1 VFLKIYFD
9 ATTIVTVVFL
19 VLFIVMAIT
28 FPFIKQN
35 PLYGIRTRNTFESKE
50 VWRKVHNTIA
60 ILIIPFAIALFA
72 ILFIKDA
79 IVETILLFIIVFF
92 SFVMFGIV
100 DHIFGRQ
107 YFREKEKKEKRE
119 LEMRKKIESGWR

>member
-1 VFLKIYFD
+1 MFLKIYFD
-9 ATTIVTVVFL
+9 ATTIVTIVFL

-35 PLYGIRTRNTFESKE
+35 SLYGIRTRNTFESKE

-72 ILFIKDA
+72 ILFIKDT
-79 IVETILLFIIVFF
+79 IVETILLVIIVFF

-100 DHIFGRQ
+100 DHIFGRK

>member
-1 VFLKIYFD
+1 MFLKIYFD
-9 ATTIVTVVFL
+9 ATTIVTIVFL

-35 PLYGIRTRNTFESKE
+35 SLYGIRTRNTFESKE

-60 ILIIPFAIALFA
+60 ICIIPFAIALFA
-72 ILFIKDA
+72 ILFIKDT
-79 IVETILLFIIVFF
+79 IVETILLVIIVFF

-100 DHIFGRQ
+100 DHIFGRK

-119 LEMRKKIESGWR
+119 